1 MYDSDYDETDFL
13 LRQES
18 SMRFKIKKLRE
29 SLQWALSNLNCEPYE
44 WSTDEQADAHESALQ
59 IIEETKDVI

>member
-1 MYDSDYDETDFL
+1 MNNSDYDETDFL

-18 SMRFKIKKLRE
+18 SMRFKIKRLRE

-44 WSTDEQADAHESALQ
+44 WSSDEQVDAHNSALQ
-59 IIEETKDVI
+59 IIEETKNVI